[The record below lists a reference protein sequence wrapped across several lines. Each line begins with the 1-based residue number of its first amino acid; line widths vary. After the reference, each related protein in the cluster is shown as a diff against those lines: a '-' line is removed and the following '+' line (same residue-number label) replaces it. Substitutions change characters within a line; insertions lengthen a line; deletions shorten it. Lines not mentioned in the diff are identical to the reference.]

1 MSIGVI
7 TRLEQFDYN
16 VAQKFLRKDGW
27 MDVMDF
33 QNTDKLFEFDVQ
45 EEQFKNY
52 FTSPVKRVTDV
63 LDGPRHG
70 ENLISP
76 YRVSRLS

>member
-1 MSIGVI
+1 MGVI
-7 TRLEQFDYN
+7 TRLEHFDYN

-27 MDVMDF
+27 IDF
-33 QNTDKLFEFDVQ
+33 QNTDAQ

-63 LDGPRHG
+63 LDGPMH
-70 ENLISP
+70 
-76 YRVSRLS
+76 